1 MLFTTDQ
8 VMISRRTF
16 LATSAAL
23 VSTPALAT
31 SQASREAHARAI
43 HQQLLCLDTHLDT
56 PLSFARPGWDMM
68 RRHSVDAD
76 FSQVDYPRMVEGG
89 LDGGFFAIY
98 TPQGPLTPEGMLAAR
113 DAALL
118 RAAKIREM
126 VARNSSHFELA
137 FVPSDASRIA
147 ANGKRIVFQSIEN
160 SYPLANDVTLLRGFY
175 ALGVRM
181 AGPVHFANNQLGD
194 SATDPKGKTWNGL
207 SPMGHDFVALANEL
221 GIILDASHSSD
232 DVFDQMVA
240 QSKVP
245 IILSHSGCRSV
256 HDHPRNIDDE
266 RLKKLAGTGG
276 VIQINSFNAY
286 LVSVPP
292 NPARDKEEALIFAS
306 LRTLP
311 TLSPADAG
319 KAIAR
324 VAGQMHAL
332 NQKYP
337 VPRATFED
345 YMAHMLHALKLVG
358 PDHVGVGA
366 DWDGGGGVIGMED
379 CASNWKITAR
389 LLREGYKVEDLQ
401 KIWSGNVLRLMQTVQ
416 DARLPAPSPSPPTG
430 GGE

>member
-1 MLFTTDQ
+1 MSDPS
-8 VMISRRTF
+8 MISRRIF
-16 LATSAAL
+16 LATSAAF
-23 VSTPALAT
+23 VATPAIAKTRT
-31 SQASREAHARAI
+31 SLEAHARAL
-43 HQQLLCLDTHLDT
+43 HEQLLCLDTHLDT
-56 PLSFARPGWDMM
+56 PLSFTRPGWDMM
-68 RRHSVDAD
+68 QRHSVDTD
-76 FSQVDYPRMVEGG
+76 FSQVDYPRMVDGG

-98 TPQGPLTPEGMLAAR
+98 TPQGPLTPEGMMAAR
-113 DAALL
+113 DAALV
-118 RAAKIREM
+118 RATKIREM
-126 VARNSSHFELA
+126 VARNPSHFELA
-137 FVPSDASRIA
+137 FAPSDAARIA
-147 ANGKRIVFQSIEN
+147 AKKKRIVFQSIEN
-160 SYPLANDVTLLRGFY
+160 SYPLANDVTLLRSFY

-232 DVFDQMVA
+232 DVFDQMLA

-245 IILSHSGCRSV
+245 IILSHSGCRSI
-256 HDHPRNIDDE
+256 HAHPRNIDDD
-266 RLKKLAGTGG
+266 RLEKLAGAGG

-286 LVSVPP
+286 LVTVPP
-292 NPARDKEEALIFAS
+292 NPEREKEGETIFAS
-306 LRTLP
+306 LRGLSA
-311 TLSPADAG
+311 LSPADAA
-319 KAIAR
+319 KAIAS
-324 VAGQMHAL
+324 VAAQMRSL

-337 VPRATFED
+337 IPRATFDD

-366 DWDGGGGVIGMED
+366 DWDGGGGVVGMED

-389 LLREGYKVEDLQ
+389 LLQEGYEIADLR

-416 DARLPAPSPSPPTG
+416 DARSPAPPPSPPSG